1 MKQLMIN
8 FGEWLIDNNFIDCGL
23 NSSGV
28 KLYWSSNF
36 DGVFTMREL
45 IKEHTKQ
52 NRII

>member
-8 FGEWLIDNNFIDCGL
+8 FGEWLIDNQFIDFGF

-28 KLYWSSNF
+28 RIYWSGNF
-36 DGVFTMREL
+36 EGTFTMHEL
-45 IKEHTKQ
+45 MVEHTKQ